1 MYAAVEKAFHSGWHH
16 PVYHPPWVIAIH
28 AILPSEQAS
37 AQYEAVRFSNV
48 SSKESRLYHGT
59 KVECDFPPSRKRL
72 CASPTCSLC
81 RIVEGGFRLPR
92 PGHAKPVNPNGWDRF
107 GRAIYTTPVSSKA
120 ADYERKR
127 NPCKNIAKRDRHV
140 LVARVATG
148 RMHNLLT
155 GEPNRRGARQ
165 GYDSIIAPAGFSVN
179 YTEHAVY
186 KDYGA
191 LPNFV

>member
-1 MYAAVEKAFHSGWHH
+1 MYAAIEKAFHSGWHH

-37 AQYEAVRFSNV
+37 GQYEAVRFSNV
-48 SSKESRLYHGT
+48 SSKESRLYRT
-59 KVECDFPPSRKRL
+59 
-72 CASPTCSLC
+72 
-81 RIVEGGFRLPR
+81 IVEGGFRLPR
-92 PGHAKPVNPNGWDRF
+92 PGHAKPVNPNGRGRF
-107 GRAIYTTPVSSKA
+107 GRAITPSPLLLVYPPLLSKYTTPVSSKA

-155 GEPNRRGARQ
+155 DEPNRRGARQ